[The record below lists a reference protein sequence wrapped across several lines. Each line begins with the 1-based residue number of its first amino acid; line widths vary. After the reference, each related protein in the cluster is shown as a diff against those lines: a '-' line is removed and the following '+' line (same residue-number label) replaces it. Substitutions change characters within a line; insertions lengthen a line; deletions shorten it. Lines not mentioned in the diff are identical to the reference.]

1 MDWTIPGLYV
11 LVYLDKRAEGF
22 DLIHRIDME
31 RPYVVCPHLK
41 GKEWEYLRRKIGN
54 INTVGILQLINHVL
68 DFYPGHFSTS
78 ITKPL
83 KRGRPEVS
91 SLVELMSAQSFIP
104 RDRND
109 VSEASIIAI
118 DQLEKIGYNANHF
131 FAEIIRID
139 FGTAGLHQYCF
150 FGGHNRFVHNI
161 LKKRKSLRE
170 SLGKLIS
177 TMDEQWHAKIA
188 SYLGVILW
196 SKVKVS
202 PLLRATLIDDSLA
215 FRSQKRQREV
225 EAGFQNMV
233 MQALMAY
240 ARNPL

>member
-1 MDWTIPGLYV
+1 MDWTIPGLYL

-22 DLIHRIDME
+22 DLIHRINME
-31 RPYVVCPHLK
+31 RPYVICPQLR

-54 INTVGILQLINHVL
+54 INTVGIMQLINHVL
-68 DFYPGHFSTS
+68 DFYSGHISTS
-78 ITKPL
+78 ITKPRT
-83 KRGRPEVS
+83 KGRPDVS

-104 RDRND
+104 RDRSD
-109 VSEASIIAI
+109 VSEASFITL
-118 DQLEKIGYNANHF
+118 DQLEKIGFNASHF
-131 FAEIIRID
+131 YAEIIRVD

-150 FGGHNRFVHNI
+150 FGGYNRFVHNI

-170 SLGKLIS
+170 SLEKLIPA
-177 TMDEQWHAKIA
+177 MDEHWHAKIA

-215 FRSQKRQREV
+215 FKSQKRKREV

-233 MQALMAY
+233 MQAMMAY